1 MFLSVAPTDVDYRSC
16 SAFPLEMRLA
26 PLHYTG
32 RKREEIQ
39 RLLALARQTPT
50 RGGFFLSSHF
60 SILRAVFTPNIQRMC
75 LIAFAHR
82 VVPGYELV
90 LIANRDEFLARPTAP
105 LDWWPDHPQL
115 LAGKD
120 LVGGG
125 TWLGVNL
132 QGTWTAITN
141 YREPLPPLNDPPS
154 RGNLTKNLLVNNL
167 TLLSGDFSE
176 HLNLEAYHGFNLLSG
191 DRSGVGYL
199 SNRNDQPTV
208 SLEPGFYGLS
218 NHLLNSPWP
227 KVKKTKAAFRTA
239 VGQGCID
246 FSQLF
251 ELLADT
257 EKARIEELPNTGVPQ
272 EWEEILSSA
281 YINAEHVGYGTRIR
295 TILTISDLGKVQIC
309 EWRRGEAK
317 PGEIFTFMRS

>member
-1 MFLSVAPTDVDYRSC
+1 MFLSAAPADVDYRSC

-60 SILRAVFTPNIQRMC
+60 SILRVVFTQNIQRMC

-90 LIANRDEFLARPTAP
+90 LIANRDEFLVRPTAP
-105 LDWWPDHPQL
+105 LAWWTDHSHI

-125 TWLGVNL
+125 TWLGINR
-132 QGTWTAITN
+132 QGIWTAITN
-141 YREPLPPLNDPPS
+141 YREPIPALNDPPS

-167 TLLSGDFSE
+167 TVLSSDFYKNR
-176 HLNLEAYHGFNLLSG
+176 NLETYHGFNLLSG
-191 DRSGVGYL
+191 DHSGVEYL
-199 SNRNDQPTV
+199 SNRSGQSTV
-208 SLEPGFYGLS
+208 SLDPGFYGLS
-218 NHLLNSPWP
+218 NHLLDSPWP
-227 KVKKTKAAFRTA
+227 KVVKTKSAFKKA
-239 VGQGCID
+239 VGQGSID
-246 FSQLF
+246 FSELF
-251 ELLADT
+251 EILADT
-257 EKARIEELPNTGVPQ
+257 EKARSEELPNTGVSK
-272 EWEEILSSA
+272 EWEELLSPA
-281 YINAEHVGYGTRIR
+281 YINAEELGYGTRIR
-295 TILTISDLGKVQIC
+295 TILTISDRGEVQMC

-317 PGEIFTFMRS
+317 AGKVFTFTRS